1 MNIVSFSKQE
11 TASLLFSGGIQFFLD
26 LPFLVLVTAYLLELG
41 PHKNRGEACPS
52 VCVLRMP
59 AKCLGVWRSKMT
71 EREE

>member
-52 VCVLRMP
+52 VCVFSGCRP
-59 AKCLGVWRSKMT
+59 SVWECGGVK
-71 EREE
+71 